1 MGVVK
6 LYKFVGEHDNL
17 ITGGMYTLKEYLKV
31 SEVGEH
37 TLQSRMI
44 GYRYTEF
51 DNNILSKRYIRPI
64 KLLETASEVLMAK
77 WLRIKLTTIDP
88 NYKEH
93 KR

>member
-37 TLQSRMI
+37 TLQSRMV

-64 KLLETASEVLMAK
+64 KLLETASEVLMGK